1 MSPIAAELVVASFVN
16 WTGFVNYDGFRQ
28 LRDRSTL
35 PEPLMG
41 GSTGNPDG
49 ISQTPC
55 QNFSA
60 IVSKPK

>member
-1 MSPIAAELVVASFVN
+1 VSPIAAELVVASFVN

-49 ISQTPC
+49 IGPSMASP
-55 QNFSA
+55 
-60 IVSKPK
+60 